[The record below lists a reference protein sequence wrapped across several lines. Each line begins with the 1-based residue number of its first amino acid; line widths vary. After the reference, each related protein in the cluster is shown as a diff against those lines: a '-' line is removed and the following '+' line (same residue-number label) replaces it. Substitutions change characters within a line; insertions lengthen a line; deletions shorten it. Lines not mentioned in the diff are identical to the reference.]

1 MSIQV
6 ANLRIEIAG
15 LPINDYRIVDRNLE
29 MRVLDSNGHPFED
42 ARSTW
47 RRLTTDELLLHY
59 RFATL
64 VSRWFSERTAAWEAD
79 AWLERKR
86 TNAA

>member
-29 MRVLDSNGHPFED
+29 MRVLDCNGHPFED
-42 ARSTW
+42 LRSTW
-47 RRLTTDELLLHY
+47 RQLTTDELLLHY

-64 VSRWFSERTAAWEAD
+64 VSRWFSERLAAWEAD
-79 AWLERKR
+79 EWLERKR
-86 TNAA
+86 AKPA